1 PVSRITMLYDLVFNT
16 ADTVFS
22 DLPSPENS
30 GAM

>member
-1 PVSRITMLYDLVFNT
+1 FNT

>member
-1 PVSRITMLYDLVFNT
+1 YDLVFNT